1 MSLLYQRKCCRPA
14 YGRKRG
20 RVYIQSKHVD
30 KTSRGS
36 VQSERFFSDRRASR
50 LRAIPRPGGH
60 KAAGVIDYPEVP
72 AMFGVIIT
80 RRIATLYEL
89 QTIYSLDDAV
99 DLYEIV
105 AVNNYNEWRQTEA
118 VKKK

>member
-1 MSLLYQRKCCRPA
+1 
-14 YGRKRG
+14 
-20 RVYIQSKHVD
+20 
-30 KTSRGS
+30 
-36 VQSERFFSDRRASR
+36 
-50 LRAIPRPGGH
+50 
-60 KAAGVIDYPEVP
+60 
-72 AMFGVIIT
+72 MFGVIIT